1 MDITIVVKYLAW
13 KFLRVCYNIPITNNF
28 KISNMT
34 INIKATNMELTLPIS
49 DYVNKKIESISKF
62 VGMYEEMIAYVEVG
76 KTTNHHK
83 QGDHFKAEF
92 TVTIDGEKFFSLS
105 EKSDLYKAIDD
116 AKDDLK
122 SRINNSKN
130 RKTTLFKR
138 GAMSVKKM
146 IKGISERNPFTSK
159 Y

>member
-1 MDITIVVKYLAW
+1 MD
-13 KFLRVCYNIPITNNF
+13 
-28 KISNMT
+28 
-34 INIKATNMELTLPIS
+34 LTLAIS
-49 DYVNKKIESISKF
+49 DYVNKKIEAINKF
-62 VGMYEEMIAYVEVG
+62 VGLHEEVIVYVEVG

-92 TVTIDGEKFFSLS
+92 SVLIDGEKFFAGS
-105 EKSDLYKAIDD
+105 EKSDLYKALDD
-116 AKDDLK
+116 AKDELV
-122 SRINNSKN
+122 SRIKNNKK

-146 IKGISERNPFTSK
+146 IKGISKRNPLTSK